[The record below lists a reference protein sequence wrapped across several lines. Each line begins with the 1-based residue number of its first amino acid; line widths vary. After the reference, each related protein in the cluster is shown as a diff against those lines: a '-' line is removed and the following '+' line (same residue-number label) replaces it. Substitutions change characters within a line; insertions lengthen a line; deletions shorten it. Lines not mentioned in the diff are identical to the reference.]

1 MAETLITGNTL
12 VESKIKLD
20 IKSTQDSA
28 DYDFTLSDLTTDGA
42 WRSLDISN
50 IVPNNTEWI
59 ILNVNLK
66 DDAPSSSIQLNG
78 TGLTN
83 RNRLSIQSQVANV
96 SKEAQGWVK
105 IGSSRLLYYLADSL
119 TFTNINIKIT
129 GYV

>member
-28 DYDFTLSDLTTDGA
+28 DYDFILSDLTTDGA

-66 DDAPSSSIQLNG
+66 DDAPSSSIQFNG

-105 IGSSRLLYYLADSL
+105 IGSSRLLYYIADSL

>member
-1 MAETLITGNTL
+1 MADTLITGNTL

-28 DYDFTLSDLTTDGA
+28 DYDFILSDLTTDGA

-66 DDAPSSSIQLNG
+66 DDAPSSSIQFNG
-78 TGLTN
+78 IGITN
-83 RNRLSIQSQVANV
+83 RNRLTIQSQVANV
-96 SKEAQGWVK
+96 STEDQGWVK
-105 IGSSRLLYYLADSL
+105 IGSSRLLYYIADSL